1 MSYRAIG
8 AEPQQAAPTAP
19 SGRLVRGETALVYRV
34 GEEKY
39 ARIVELQRRHLE
51 RVRLDWRFW
60 VGLGM
65 AAMGTSFLIW
75 RPDIGAARKRAGARI
90 GKVAEPVVEKVT

>member
-1 MSYRAIG
+1 MSYQSVG
-8 AEPQQAAPTAP
+8 ADT

-65 AAMGTSFLIW
+65 AATGASFLIW
-75 RPDIGAARKRAGARI
+75 RPDIGAARRRARARV
-90 GKVAEPVVEKVT
+90 GKVAEPVVERVT